1 MVFNPGLMLLD
12 DGDFMPSLAALD
24 VLVSAPTPT
33 PTPIVDEQTK
43 IAGKK
48 AAILAAESADIPTKT
63 VPQAA
68 VPIVTDAQKDAAL
81 GVDRTSI
88 ITPPPPP
95 VTVEK
100 PDPTKTSYADL
111 TPAQRAAMSQ
121 DEKMDY
127 LQAARE
133 AQMAADAAARAKT
146 DPMFNFAVRPEAPQ
160 VPGMIQYYSWVGG
173 VGAGQWKLYSA
184 VDNDINR
191 AVYGA
196 RSIGGATQGTPDS
209 TLGANT
215 LAAQPVWDPATKTW
229 KPAGTVVTAVTP
241 TDTAD
246 YTTVNG
252 ILNFKGA
259 PFTGT
264 YNGKTYKDGKVTTTA
279 ASGNTTGYVTT
290 NGILNFNGVPFTG
303 SYGGAT
309 YVNGVKQVAGSGNGN
324 TVLGGNFT
332 GSGSISDP
340 FSVGGKPF
348 TGTMFGSTYA
358 NGVIVNTAQK
368 TADDIAKQGRLDAR
382 IEFGNTLK
390 ALGLPQSLV
399 DEIDTMIKQD
409 YTNSQ
414 MYLELQK
421 TQAWKDRFPGM
432 AALAAAGKAIDAGT
446 YISQEKSMLQTL
458 DYYGIDKNIFGTTQ
472 ELGKQI
478 ANLVSPK
485 RFETVVALAAQ
496 DVENNPDVLAG
507 LNLYYGVDKSAA
519 ISYLLNPTIGLDI
532 IQRQARAAEIGAKA
546 AKSNFAFG
554 MTKEGSGVAESFI
567 NAAGTMDL
575 QALDVTFQQARGLS
589 DIQSSIAATEGAAY
603 NDLSAVS
610 AILGKDQAAILDSQ
624 RRAARSVARF
634 SGRSGLG
641 SGSLAS
647 ESSI

>member
-1 MVFNPGLMLLD
+1 MIFNPGLMTLD
-12 DGDFMPSLAALD
+12 NEGFMPSLAALD
-24 VLVSAPTPT
+24 VIVSTATPAPIVDEQTKAAAAKAAIAAAASAGIPT
-33 PTPIVDEQTK
+33 KSTVSIVDEQTK
-43 IAGKK
+43 IAGAK
-48 AAILAAESADIPTKT
+48 AAVAAAESVGIPTKA

-68 VPIVTDAQKDAAL
+68 VPAVVVGATETPTTSATAVTTVTATPIVT
-81 GVDRTSI
+81 TS
-88 ITPPPPP
+88 TTTSAV
-95 VTVEK
+95 VTK
-100 PDPTKTSYADL
+100 PDPTKTDYSEL
-111 TPAQRAAMSQ
+111 TPAQRAAMTQ
-121 DEKMDY
+121 NEKLDY
-127 LQAARE
+127 LQAARDAKFE
-133 AQMAADAAARAKT
+133 AEAAARGASN
-146 DPMFNFAVRPEAPQ
+146 PMLNYFVRPAAPQ
-160 VPGMIQYYSWVGG
+160 VPGMIQYYSWIGG
-173 VGAGQWKLYSA
+173 RTTGEWRLYGA
-184 VDNDINR
+184 VDNDANR
-191 AVYGA
+191 ALYGGRVFA
-196 RSIGGATQGTPDS
+196 GETQASAQSITGANSLKNQPTFNAATGTWTPAAATTATTTTPVTTTPVTTTPVTTTPVTTTPVTTTPVTTTPVTS
-209 TLGANT
+209 TLGA
-215 LAAQPVWDPATKTW
+215 
-229 KPAGTVVTAVTP
+229 
-241 TDTAD
+241 
-246 YTTVNG
+246 
-252 ILNFKGA
+252 
-259 PFTGT
+259 
-264 YNGKTYKDGKVTTTA
+264 
-279 ASGNTTGYVTT
+279 S
-290 NGILNFNGVPFTG
+290 
-303 SYGGAT
+303 
-309 YVNGVKQVAGSGNGN
+309 
-324 TVLGGNFT
+324 FT
-332 GSGSISDP
+332 GSGSTADP

-348 TGTMFGSTYA
+348 TGSMFGSTYA

-382 IEFGNTLK
+382 TEFGNTLK
-390 ALGLPQSLV
+390 SLGLPQNLI

-432 AALAAAGKAIDAGT
+432 AALSAAGKAIDAGT

-507 LNLYYGVDKSAA
+507 LNMYYGVDKSAA

>member
-1 MVFNPGLMLLD
+1 MRLNPGLMLLD
-12 DGDFMPSLAALD
+12 GGMSSLDALSI
-24 VLVSAPTPT
+24 LSGLTETAPIAPLS
-33 PTPIVDEQTK
+33 DEQTK
-43 IAGKK
+43 IIGAN
-48 AAILAAESADIPTKT
+48 AAIAAAESVGIPTKA

-68 VPIVTDAQKDAAL
+68 VPIVTDAQKDASM
-81 GVDRTSI
+81 GFDRTVV
-88 ITPPPPP
+88 TPKVVTTTP
-95 VTVEK
+95 VTTTPVTTTPVTTTPVTTTPVTTTPVVTAK
-100 PDPTKTSYADL
+100 PDPTKTDYSDL
-111 TPAQRAAMSQ
+111 TPAQRAAMTQ
-121 DEKMDY
+121 DEKLDY
-127 LQAARE
+127 LQASRDARFE
-133 AQMAADAAARAKT
+133 AKAAARGASN
-146 DPMFNFAVRPEAPQ
+146 PMLNYFVRPEAPQ
-160 VPGMIQYYSWVGG
+160 VSGMIQYYAWIGG
-173 VGAGQWKLYSA
+173 RTTGEWRL
-184 VDNDINR
+184 
-191 AVYGA
+191 YGA
-196 RSIGGATQGTPDS
+196 PATPENVEKYGGRVFGGETLATPQSITGANSIKNKPVFDPTTNTWKPGAATTATTTTPVTSTVVTTTPVTSTAVTTTPVTS
-209 TLGANT
+209 TLGA
-215 LAAQPVWDPATKTW
+215 
-229 KPAGTVVTAVTP
+229 
-241 TDTAD
+241 
-246 YTTVNG
+246 
-252 ILNFKGA
+252 
-259 PFTGT
+259 
-264 YNGKTYKDGKVTTTA
+264 
-279 ASGNTTGYVTT
+279 
-290 NGILNFNGVPFTG
+290 
-303 SYGGAT
+303 
-309 YVNGVKQVAGSGNGN
+309 
-324 TVLGGNFT
+324 NFT
-332 GSGSISDP
+332 GSGSTADP

-348 TGTMFGSTYA
+348 TGSMFGSTYD
-358 NGVIVNTAQK
+358 NGVIVDTAAK
-368 TADDIAKQGRLDAR
+368 TAADIAAQGRLDAR
-382 IEFGNTLK
+382 VEFANTLK
-390 ALGLPQSLV
+390 ALGLPQNLI
-399 DEIDTMIKQD
+399 DELDTMIKQD
-409 YTNSQ
+409 YTKSQ

-421 TQAWKDRFPGM
+421 TDAWKERFPGM
-432 AALAAAGKAIDAGT
+432 AALSAAGKAIDAGT

-507 LNLYYGVDKSAA
+507 LNMYYGVDKSAA

-567 NAAGTMDL
+567 NAAGSMDL